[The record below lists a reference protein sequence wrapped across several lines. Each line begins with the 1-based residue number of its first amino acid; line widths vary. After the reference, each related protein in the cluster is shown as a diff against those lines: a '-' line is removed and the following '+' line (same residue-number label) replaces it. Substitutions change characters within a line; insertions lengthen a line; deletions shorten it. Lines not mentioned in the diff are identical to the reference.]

1 VEQRLQR
8 CVKGSVSKKGF
19 SQGEIHKTNSDL
31 QSRDILALSHTQED
45 LMPFSRRDFVK
56 TSVLGAVAA
65 GVGTR
70 AQAEDSTTQEHD
82 QHSGSYKRPI
92 IVCAHNGLNYLDDAF
107 AFLKSDGDTLDAA
120 LKVVKGPEDD
130 PNDTSV
136 GLGGIPNEEG
146 VVELDACCMHGPT
159 RRAGSVGAVR
169 NIKNVSLV
177 SKAVM
182 DHTGHVMLVGEGAER
197 FAVAVGFP
205 RENLLTDHSRKIWL
219 LWKEYHS
226 NEDWWGPGLAS
237 PHWQPP
243 DTKPRNDDKPH
254 SQLWQ
259 ERYRRLEEHAAELG
273 IAPELR
279 HDAIHKI
286 LFPPTGTIHCSALN
300 EKGEIS
306 GCTTTSGLGFKLPG
320 RCGDSPII
328 GAGCYTDQ
336 DIGSAGATG
345 SGEENIKVAGAH
357 TIVENMRHGMSPQ
370 EAGMDALKRIV
381 RNYNN
386 DMNKLRF
393 VDMTYYI
400 LRKDGA
406 YAGVSLW
413 EGYEPGKPHKI
424 AVHDGTRRSEKTVA
438 MLKGFSQDFPPDP
451 KVPDDLKKEYLK

>member
-1 VEQRLQR
+1 MEREPKAKTQ
-8 CVKGSVSKKGF
+8 SKPP
-19 SQGEIHKTNSDL
+19 QNT
-31 QSRDILALSHTQED
+31 RTQEN
-45 LMPFSRRDFVK
+45 
-56 TSVLGAVAA
+56 
-65 GVGTR
+65 
-70 AQAEDSTTQEHD
+70 QQ
-82 QHSGSYKRPI
+82 SGSYKRPI
-92 IVCAHNGLNYLDDAF
+92 IVCAHNGFNYLEDAF
-107 AFLKSDGDTLDAA
+107 AFLKGGGDTLDAA

-136 GLGGIPNEEG
+136 GLGGMPNEEG

-159 RRAGSVGAVR
+159 RRAGSVGGVR

-177 SKAVM
+177 AKAVM
-182 DHTGHVMLVGEGAER
+182 EHTGHVMLVGEGAER
-197 FAVAVGFP
+197 FAVAMGFP
-205 RENLLTDHSRKIWL
+205 RENLLTEHSRKIWL

-226 NEDWWGPGLAS
+226 TEDWWGPGLAD
-237 PHWQPP
+237 PHWQAP
-243 DTKPRNDDKPH
+243 DTKPSDAKPQ

-259 ERYRRLEEHAAELG
+259 ERYRRLEEHAADLG

-279 HDAIHKI
+279 RDAIHKV

-306 GCTTTSGLGFKLPG
+306 GCTTTSGLAYKLPG

-336 DIGSAGATG
+336 DVGSAGATG

-381 RNYNN
+381 RNYNG

-393 VDMTYYI
+393 VDMTYYA
-400 LRKDGA
+400 LD
-406 YAGVSLW
+406 
-413 EGYEPGKPHKI
+413 GYEEGKPHKI
-424 AVHDGTRRSEKTVA
+424 AVHDGARRSEKTVA
-438 MLKGFSQDFPPDP
+438 MFKGWSQDFPPEP
-451 KVPDDLKKEYLK
+451 KVPADVKKEQLK

>member
-1 VEQRLQR
+1 
-8 CVKGSVSKKGF
+8 
-19 SQGEIHKTNSDL
+19 
-31 QSRDILALSHTQED
+31 
-45 LMPFSRRDFVK
+45 MPFSRRDFVK

-65 GVGTR
+65 GVGTP
-70 AQAEDSTTQEHD
+70 AQGEASTTQDHVAKED
-82 QHSGSYKRPI
+82 QSPSGSYKRPI
-92 IVCAHNGLNYLDDAF
+92 ILCAHNGLNYLDNAF
-107 AFLKSDGDTLDAA
+107 AFLKSGGDTLDAA

-205 RENLLTDHSRKIWL
+205 RETLLTDHSRKVWL
-219 LWKEYHS
+219 LWKEFHS

-237 PHWQPP
+237 PHWQAP
-243 DTKPRNDDKPH
+243 DTKPGNGKPQ
-254 SQLWQ
+254 SQIWQ
-259 ERYRRLEEHAAELG
+259 ERYRRLEEQAESLG

-279 HDAIHKI
+279 RDAIHQV

-306 GCTTTSGLGFKLPG
+306 GCTTTSGLGYKLPG
-320 RCGDSPII
+320 RVGDSPII

-357 TIVENMRHGMSPQ
+357 TIVDNMRRGMSPL
-370 EAGMDALKRIV
+370 EAGMDALKRIAH
-381 RNYNN
+381 NYNN

-413 EGYEPGKPHKI
+413 EGYAPGKPHTI
-424 AVHDGTRRSEKTVA
+424 AVHDGTRRAENTVP
-438 MLKGFSQDFPPDP
+438 MFKGYSQDFPPEP
-451 KVPDDLKKEYLK
+451 TVPEGLKKEYLK

>member
-1 VEQRLQR
+1 M
-8 CVKGSVSKKGF
+8 
-19 SQGEIHKTNSDL
+19 T
-31 QSRDILALSHTQED
+31 
-45 LMPFSRRDFVK
+45 FSRRDFVK

-70 AQAEDSTTQEHD
+70 AQGEDSQSAQQHAQEN
-82 QHSGSYKRPI
+82 QAQSASNKRPI
-92 IVCAHNGLNYLDDAF
+92 IICAHNGLNYLDDAF
-107 AFLKSDGDTLDAA
+107 AFLKSGGDTLDAA
-120 LKVVKGPEDD
+120 LRVVKGPEDD
-130 PNDTSV
+130 PNDASV

-159 RRAGSVGAVR
+159 RRAGSVGGVR

-182 DHTGHVMLVGEGAER
+182 EHTGHVMLVGEGAER
-197 FAVAVGFP
+197 FAVAMGFP
-205 RENLLTDHSRKIWL
+205 RENLLTENTRKIWL

-226 NEDWWGPGLAS
+226 NEDWWGPGLAD
-237 PHWQPP
+237 PHWQAPEEKP
-243 DTKPRNDDKPH
+243 AGKPR
-254 SQLWQ
+254 SELWQ
-259 ERYRRLEEHAAELG
+259 ERYRKLEEHAASLG
-273 IAPELR
+273 IDPELR
-279 HDAIHKI
+279 RDAIQKV

-306 GCTTTSGLGFKLPG
+306 GCTTTSGLGYKLPG
-320 RCGDSPII
+320 RVGDSPII

-381 RNYNN
+381 RNYNG

-393 VDMTYYI
+393 VDMTYYV

-413 EGYEPGKPHKI
+413 EGYDPQKIHQI
-424 AVHDGTRRSEKTVA
+424 AVHDGTRRPEKTVA
-438 MLKGFSQDFPPDP
+438 MFKGYSQDFPPEP
-451 KVPDDLKKEYLK
+451 KVPEGAK

>member
-1 VEQRLQR
+1 MT
-8 CVKGSVSKKGF
+8 
-19 SQGEIHKTNSDL
+19 I
-31 QSRDILALSHTQED
+31 
-45 LMPFSRRDFVK
+45 SRRGFL
-56 TSVLGAVAA
+56 TTAVAGSLSLGLLKNESA
-65 GVGTR
+65 GQSAG
-70 AQAEDSTTQEHD
+70 
-82 QHSGSYKRPI
+82 KRPI
-92 IVCAHNGLNYLDDAF
+92 IICASRGFNYLDDAY
-107 AFLKSDGDTLDAA
+107 AFLAGGGDTLDVA

-136 GLGGIPNEEG
+136 GLGGLPNEEG

-159 RRAGSVGAVR
+159 RRAGSVGGVR

-182 DHTGHVMLVGEGAER
+182 TNTGHVMLVGEGAER
-197 FAVAVGFP
+197 FAVAMGFP

-226 NEDWWGPGLAS
+226 GPGWWGPGLAD
-237 PHWQPP
+237 PHWKPP
-243 DTKPRNDDKPH
+243 DAKPDSGFLQNRLH
-254 SQLWQ
+254 HLQ
-259 ERYRRLEEHAAELG
+259 ERAADFG
-273 IAPELR
+273 IAPEFR
-279 HDAIHKI
+279 AQAAQAV
-286 LFPPTGTIHCSALN
+286 LFPPHGTIHCSALN

-306 GCTTTSGLGFKLPG
+306 GCTTTSGLAWKLPG

-336 DIGSAGATG
+336 DVGSAGATG

-386 DMNKLRF
+386 DMTRLRY
-393 VDMTYYI
+393 VDMVYYV

-413 EGYEPGKPHKI
+413 ESNHGSKRERI
-424 AVHDGTRRSEKTVA
+424 AVHDGTKRLELTTPLFKGASE
-438 MLKGFSQDFPPDP
+438 DYPPP
-451 KVPDDLKKEYLK
+451 PQVSPEVMKQFQ

>member
-1 VEQRLQR
+1 
-8 CVKGSVSKKGF
+8 
-19 SQGEIHKTNSDL
+19 
-31 QSRDILALSHTQED
+31 
-45 LMPFSRRDFVK
+45 MPFSRRDFVR

-70 AQAEDSTTQEHD
+70 AQGEDAAQAAATQAQES
-82 QHSGSYKRPI
+82 QSGSYKRPI
-92 IVCAHNGLNYLDDAF
+92 IICAHNGLNYLEDAF
-107 AFLKSDGDTLDAA
+107 AFLKSGGDTLDAA

-130 PNDTSV
+130 PNDDSV

-182 DHTGHVMLVGEGAER
+182 EHTGHVMLVGEGAER

-205 RENLLTDHSRKIWL
+205 RENLLTEHSRKLWL
-219 LWKEYHS
+219 LWKEFHS
-226 NEDWWGPGLAS
+226 NDDWWGPGLAD
-237 PHWQPP
+237 PHWQAP
-243 DTKPRNDDKPH
+243 DTPGSDKPQ
-254 SQLWQ
+254 SELWQ
-259 ERYRRLEEHAAELG
+259 ERIQNLQARAAEIG
-273 IAPELR
+273 IEPELQLAAVR
-279 HDAIHKI
+279 KV

-300 EKGEIS
+300 DKGEIS
-306 GCTTTSGLGFKLPG
+306 GVTTTSGLAFKLPG
-320 RCGDSPII
+320 RCGDSPVI

-336 DIGSAGATG
+336 DVGSAGATG

-357 TIVENMRHGMSPQ
+357 TIVENMRRGMSPQ

-381 RNYNN
+381 RNYNG
-386 DMNKLRF
+386 DMKKLRF
-393 VDMTYYI
+393 VDVTYYI

-413 EGYEPGKPHKI
+413 EGYSKGNPHKI
-424 AVHDGTRRSEKTVA
+424 AIHDGTHRAEVTVSL
-438 MLKGFSQDFPPDP
+438 LKGYSQEFPPFP
-451 KVPDDLKKEYLK
+451 NVPEDLRKGSEYLK